1 MSFLICTG
9 LFPYI
14 VMRIVNLDLDEPKP
28 KEP

>member
-9 LFPYI
+9 FFPYI
-14 VMRIVNLDLDEPKP
+14 VMRIVNLDLNELKL